1 MWLMMILRVANP
13 SVGNDLLKFRKFG
26 VTSELADGGREAI
39 AYLKLYDYDLALIDQ
54 DLADIPGS
62 EVVRLMRAA
71 GNATPAVI
79 LAPRADARKTIVAL
93 DQGADDVIVQPCDKE
108 ILLARLRAVVRRSH
122 GHAHS
127 SLRVG
132 PVEIRLDRREVRVN
146 GQRLPLTRREFAI
159 LELLF
164 LKQGTVLNKSS
175 FLNHLYCGTEEPQMK
190 AIDVNICRLRRKL
203 TDAGAPDLIA
213 TVWGCGYILR
223 DVMDVVPT
231 ESAHESVADTVPEA
245 ALGVA
250 EAAMEEFVR
259 YQPRHAPVP
268 YLSTL

>member
-1 MWLMMILRVANP
+1 MILRVANP
-13 SVGNDLLKFRKFG
+13 SVGNDLLKLRKYG

-54 DLADIPGS
+54 ELPDIPGS

-79 LAPRADARKTIVAL
+79 LARQADARKTIVAL
-93 DQGADDVIVQPCDKE
+93 DQGADDVILVPCDKE
-108 ILLARLRAVVRRSH
+108 ILLARLRAVIRRSH

-127 SLRVG
+127 SLRIG

-146 GQRLPLTRREFAI
+146 GRRLALTRREFAI

-164 LKQGTVLNKSS
+164 LKQGTVLNKTS

-203 TDAGAPDLIA
+203 AEGGAPDLIA

-223 DVMDVVPT
+223 DVLEDAPAEPMP
-231 ESAHESVADTVPEA
+231 ESAVDTIPVAA
-245 ALGVA
+245 FGVSEPGMNDFA
-250 EAAMEEFVR
+250 Q
-259 YQPRHAPVP
+259 YQTRQAPAP
-268 YLSTL
+268 YLSTIY